1 MTTTDTPSKSWT
13 VAQLKTYATEN
24 GISLAGTSTKTDI
37 LDRVL
42 SVPPVTAVIED
53 EDEDEGDVDPM
64 YPAVMNGRPRF
75 LVIEAKLHVQTSSQ
89 GELVLPLD
97 IPTKVF
103 RKIGG
108 DQEEL
113 DQLFSILEALGD
125 STASEKLEN
134 LGILETMGVVVRF
147 FEEFEKKAKASMG
160 ESARSSK

>member
-24 GISLAGTSTKTDI
+24 DISTAGASTKSD
-37 LDRVL
+37 LLARVL
-42 SVPPVTAVIED
+42 SVPPVTDAVVDSED
-53 EDEDEGDVDPM
+53 EVDVEPM

-75 LVIEAKLHVQTSSQ
+75 LVIEGKLHVQTSSQ